1 MSRLPVLMSR
11 LPVLMGRLPV
21 PVASRQV
28 LTGYEFISQPGKIGL
43 ATPAIARRPNSLF
56 AVSLFALRS
65 SRQRLEL
72 HTDAH
77 YDAAR
82 DTNETIFRG
91 GRMNVNS
98 TQQRDTLQRIA
109 RLAMSQRGLFT
120 QSSHAAIAE
129 LEKLQ
134 AASAQ
139 TNDAARDLRDLPWAS
154 IDNDDSL
161 DLDQLT
167 VAAAGADGTVKILVA
182 IADVDGLVSK
192 GMAIDLDARHNTTS
206 VYTAAQIFPM
216 LPVRLSTDLTSLS
229 DQADRPAVVIE
240 MTFDSAGTMQASDI
254 YAATVRNR
262 AKLAYNSVA
271 AWLDGQGPMPAPIA
285 KVPGLDENLRT
296 QDRVAQQAK
305 AFRHE
310 HGALDLETIQAQPVF
325 EGDRILDLAVDRKN
339 RAKELIEDFMIAANG
354 VTARYLA
361 AKGFASLRRVVR
373 TPKLWDRIVEVAS
386 QYGVRLGA
394 TPDAK
399 ALSQFLS
406 QRRAADPVR
415 FPDLSLTIVKLL
427 GRGEYVVESPGDA
440 APGHFGLAVEDYTH
454 STAPNRRYPDLV
466 TQRLLKAAITGS
478 ATPYSRDELAALA
491 SHCTQKED
499 DANKVER
506 QIAKSAAAML
516 LESRTG
522 EQFDAI
528 STGASPKGTWVR
540 VFQPPVEGKLVQG
553 FEGVKVGDRL
563 RVRLLR
569 SDVEQGF
576 IDFQRV

>member
-1 MSRLPVLMSR
+1 MN
-11 LPVLMGRLPV
+11 
-21 PVASRQV
+21 
-28 LTGYEFISQPGKIGL
+28 
-43 ATPAIARRPNSLF
+43 PNTS
-56 AVSLFALRS
+56 
-65 SRQRLEL
+65 
-72 HTDAH
+72 
-77 YDAAR
+77 
-82 DTNETIFRG
+82 
-91 GRMNVNS
+91 
-98 TQQRDTLQRIA
+98 QQRDTLQRIA
-109 RLAMSQRGLFT
+109 RRAMSQRGLFT
-120 QSSHAAIAE
+120 ESSHAAIAE
-129 LEKLQ
+129 LGKIQ
-134 AASAQ
+134 AAPVR
-139 TNDAARDLRDLPWAS
+139 TDGETKDLRNLPWAS

-167 VAAAGADGTVKILVA
+167 VAVAGTGGAVKILVA
-182 IADVDGLVSK
+182 IADVDGLVHK
-192 GMAIDLDARHNTTS
+192 GTDIDSDARHNTTS
-206 VYTAAQIFPM
+206 VYTAAQVFPM

-229 DQADRPAVVIE
+229 DQQDRPAIVIE
-240 MTFDSAGTMQASDI
+240 MTFDAAGMLQGSDI

-271 AWLDGQGPMPAPIA
+271 AWLDGQGPMPPPIA
-285 KVPGLDENLRT
+285 RVPRLDENLRT
-296 QDRVAQQAK
+296 QDRVAQQAR

-310 HGALDLETIQAQPVF
+310 HGALDLETIEAHPVF
-325 EGDRILDLAVDRKN
+325 EGDRILDLAVERKN

-354 VTARYLA
+354 VTARYLE

-386 QYGVRLGA
+386 QYSVRIGA

-399 ALSQFLS
+399 ALSQFLT

-440 APGHFGLAVEDYTH
+440 APGHFGLAVQDYTH

-466 TQRLLKAAITGS
+466 TQRLLKAAITAAPS
-478 ATPYSRDELAALA
+478 PYGRDELAALA

-499 DANKVER
+499 DASKVER

-569 SDVEQGF
+569 ADVEQGF
-576 IDFQRV
+576 IDFQRVQ